1 MKCFFFLLIPAAAF
15 AVELPPPANR
25 AVDFVKDIQP
35 LFESSCVKCHAKGK
49 DRGGLS
55 LETREGF
62 FKGGDTGEAMIP
74 GNSAKSLIAE
84 LVASDDP
91 EAAMPQRGKR
101 WTPDQIGLLR
111 AWIDQGAKWPDGVV
125 FSKPAPQ
132 NLTPRKVEAPAG
144 QGNPVDRILARYF
157 AEHGVKPA
165 DPVGDAAFARRV
177 YLDTVGLLPT
187 AEQLEAFEKDPTE
200 GKRAAL
206 VRSLLADKRGYAD
219 HWLTFWNDLLRN
231 DYKGTGFIDGGR
243 KQITGWLH
251 TALRENK
258 PYDRFVAELVSPDY
272 ASEGFTSGILW
283 RGNVNASMLPPM
295 QAAQSVS
302 QVFLGVNL
310 KCASCHDSFV
320 NDWALADCYGLAAV
334 YTDDKLELVRCDKP
348 QGKTAKVR
356 FLYPEI
362 GAIEANLD
370 RGARTQRLAELM
382 VSPKNGRLSRTVVNR
397 LWSRLLGRGLV
408 EPLDDMDKPAWNR
421 DVLDWLAEDLIANQW
436 DLKHTIEVILTSRAY
451 ALPSVEGPKD
461 EKEDFIFKGPLTR
474 RMTAEQ
480 FSDAVTSLAGDWAK
494 LPSSLEFDFG
504 ADDLEGGLTMPK
516 WIWTDESLDLG
527 PQRDAVQKARGWL
540 ASASNALDA
549 AKQMADAAAAAGPEK
564 IAAANAELAN
574 AVEKL
579 KLAQGQLDIAAK
591 VKAVGDP
598 GVVKVRPADDRHRIV
613 FRRNFKLAQPVTE
626 AYAMLAAT
634 QAFDVAVN
642 GTHAKAPLNDNFR
655 LGRVKIYNIGP
666 MLKPGD
672 NVIAISVMSHTE
684 KGMNTTER
692 EKYPEST
699 NHLNRTPGMAFHT
712 GITLAGK
719 HAPVEL
725 GTDNQWRVF
734 RAPDAAWAN
743 PKFDDKTWPSAV
755 VLPFGVPP
763 VDEGP
768 SLEPVK
774 RMDFANIP
782 IDLGPILRPAVST
795 AAHAGKIRAPLLAAD
810 PLQLALDRP
819 NREIVTPARITAA
832 TTIQALE
839 LTNGSTLDT
848 RLQSAAK
855 KLQPIIE
862 KAAAESGSNLRAYSE
877 EKEVLASI
885 GWIDRIYRG
894 TLGRTPS
901 DAEKKLVLELLCAE
915 PMPASIA
922 DFLWIL
928 VNHPEFQLI
937 N

>member
-1 MKCFFFLLIPAAAF
+1 MKHLFLLLIPAAAF
-15 AVELPPPANR
+15 AAQLPPSADRP
-25 AVDFVKDIQP
+25 VDFVKDIQP
-35 LFESSCVKCHAKGK
+35 LLESSCVKCHAKGK

-55 LETREGF
+55 LETHEGLL
-62 FKGGDTGEAMIP
+62 KGGDTGEALVP
-74 GNSAKSLIAE
+74 GNSAKSLIIE
-84 LVASDDP
+84 LVASDDA
-91 EAAMPQRGKR
+91 ESLMPRRGKR
-101 WTPDQIGLLR
+101 WTPEQVGLLR
-111 AWIDQGAKWPDGVV
+111 AWIDQGAKWPLGLT

-132 NLTPRKVEAPAG
+132 NLTPRKVEPPAG
-144 QGNPVDRILARYF
+144 KGNPVDRVLARYF
-157 AEHGVKPA
+157 AENGVKA
-165 DPVGDAAFARRV
+165 AEPVADAAFARRV
-177 YLDTVGLLPT
+177 YLDTIGLLPS
-187 AEQLEAFEKDPTE
+187 AEQLDAFEKDTAAD
-200 GKRAAL
+200 KRASL

-251 TALRENK
+251 AALRENK
-258 PYDRFVAELVSPDY
+258 PYDRFVAELVNPND

-283 RGNVNASMLPPM
+283 RGTVNASMRPAM

-362 GAIEANLD
+362 GAIDANLD
-370 RGARTQRLAELM
+370 RSARTQRLADLM
-382 VSPKNGRLSRTVVNR
+382 ISPKNGRLSRTIVNR
-397 LWSRLLGRGLV
+397 LWARLLGRGLV
-408 EPLDDMDKPAWNR
+408 EPLDDMDRPAWNR
-421 DVLDWLAEDLIANQW
+421 DLLDWLAEDLIAHGW
-436 DLKHTIEVILTSRAY
+436 DLKHSIEVILTSRAY
-451 ALPSVEGPKD
+451 AMPSIEGPRD
-461 EKEDFIFKGPLTR
+461 EKETFVFKGPLTR

-504 ADDLEGGLTMPK
+504 ADDLEGGIAMPR
-516 WIWTDESLDLG
+516 WIWTDEPLDLG
-527 PQRDAVQKARGWL
+527 PQREAVQKARGWL
-540 ASASNALDA
+540 VSATNALDA
-549 AKQMADAAAAAGPEK
+549 AKQKADAAAAAGPEQ
-564 IAAANAELAN
+564 IAAASSEIAKA
-574 AVEKL
+574 AEKL
-579 KLAQGQLDIAAK
+579 KLAQEQLDIAAK
-591 VKAVGDP
+591 VKATGDP

-613 FRRNFKLAQPVTE
+613 FRRSFKLAQPATE

-642 GTHAKAPLNDNFR
+642 GTHAKAALNDAFR

-692 EKYPEST
+692 EQHPEST

-712 GITLAGK
+712 RITLAGK
-719 HAPVEL
+719 HASVQI
-725 GTDNQWRVF
+725 GTDSQWRVF
-734 RAPDAAWAN
+734 RSPDATWAN
-743 PKFDDKTWPSAV
+743 PRFDDKAWPAAV
-755 VLPFGVPP
+755 ELPFGVPP

-768 SLEPVK
+768 SLDPVK
-774 RMDFANIP
+774 RKDFANIP

-810 PLQLALDRP
+810 ALQLALDRP
-819 NREIVTPARITAA
+819 NREIVTPARITTA

-855 KLQPIIE
+855 KLLPDVA
-862 KAAAESGSNLRAYSE
+862 KDPAAWIGRAYRMLLNRE
-877 EKEVLASI
+877 VAADEKQIA
-885 GWIDRIYRG
+885 
-894 TLGRTPS
+894 
-901 DAEKKLVLELLCAE
+901 LELLGPE
-915 PMPASIA
+915 PKPEAIA
-922 DFLWIL
+922 DFLWAI
-928 VNHPEFQLI
+928 VNLPEFQLI

>member
-1 MKCFFFLLIPAAAF
+1 MKHLFLLLIPAAAF
-15 AVELPPPANR
+15 AAQLPPSADRP
-25 AVDFVKDIQP
+25 VDFVKDIQP
-35 LFESSCVKCHAKGK
+35 LLESSCVKCHAKGK

-55 LETREGF
+55 LETHEGLL
-62 FKGGDTGEAMIP
+62 KGGDTGEALVP
-74 GNSAKSLIAE
+74 GSSAKSLIIE
-84 LVASDDP
+84 LVASDDA
-91 EAAMPQRGKR
+91 ESLMPRRGKR
-101 WTPDQIGLLR
+101 WTPEQVGLLR
-111 AWIDQGAKWPDGVV
+111 AWIDQGAKWPLGLT

-132 NLTPRKVEAPAG
+132 NLTPRKVEPPAG
-144 QGNPVDRILARYF
+144 KGNPVDRVLARYF
-157 AEHGVKPA
+157 AENGVKA
-165 DPVGDAAFARRV
+165 AEPVADAAFARRV
-177 YLDTVGLLPT
+177 YLDTIGLLPS
-187 AEQLEAFEKDPTE
+187 AEQLDAFEKDTAAD
-200 GKRAAL
+200 KRASL

-251 TALRENK
+251 AALRENK
-258 PYDRFVAELVSPDY
+258 PYDRFVAELVNPND

-283 RGNVNASMLPPM
+283 RGTVNASMRPAM

-362 GAIEANLD
+362 GAIDANLD
-370 RGARTQRLAELM
+370 RSARTQRLADLM
-382 VSPKNGRLSRTVVNR
+382 ISPKNGRLSRTIVNR
-397 LWSRLLGRGLV
+397 LWARLLGRGLV
-408 EPLDDMDKPAWNR
+408 EPLDDMDRPAWNR
-421 DVLDWLAEDLIANQW
+421 DLLDWLAEDLIAHGW
-436 DLKHTIEVILTSRAY
+436 DLKHSIEVILTSRAY
-451 ALPSVEGPKD
+451 AMPSIEGPRD
-461 EKEDFIFKGPLTR
+461 EKETFVFKGPLTR

-480 FSDAVTSLAGDWAK
+480 FSDAVTSLAGDWAR

-504 ADDLEGGLTMPK
+504 ADDLEGGIAMPR
-516 WIWTDESLDLG
+516 WIWTDEPLDLG
-527 PQRDAVQKARGWL
+527 PQREAVQKARGWL
-540 ASASNALDA
+540 VSATNALDA
-549 AKQMADAAAAAGPEK
+549 AKQKADAAAAAGPEQ
-564 IAAANAELAN
+564 IAAASSEIAKA
-574 AVEKL
+574 AEKL
-579 KLAQGQLDIAAK
+579 KLAQEQFDIAAK
-591 VKAVGDP
+591 VKATGDP

-613 FRRNFKLAQPVTE
+613 FRRSFKLAQPATE

-642 GTHAKAPLNDNFR
+642 GTHAKAALNDAFR

-692 EKYPEST
+692 EQHPEST

-712 GITLAGK
+712 RITLAGK
-719 HAPVEL
+719 HAPVQI
-725 GTDNQWRVF
+725 GTDSQWRVF
-734 RAPDAAWAN
+734 RSPDATWAN
-743 PKFDDKTWPSAV
+743 PRFDDKAWPAAV
-755 VLPFGVPP
+755 ELPFGVPP

-768 SLEPVK
+768 SLDPVK
-774 RMDFANIP
+774 RKDFANIP

-855 KLQPIIE
+855 KLLPDVA
-862 KAAAESGSNLRAYSE
+862 KDPAA
-877 EKEVLASI
+877 
-885 GWIDRIYRG
+885 WIDRAYRM
-894 TLGRTPS
+894 LLNREVAA
-901 DAEKKLVLELLCAE
+901 DEKQIALELLGPE
-915 PMPASIA
+915 PKPEAIA
-922 DFLWIL
+922 DFLWAI
-928 VNHPEFQLI
+928 VNLPEFQLI

>member
-1 MKCFFFLLIPAAAF
+1 MKHLFLLLIPAAAF
-15 AVELPPPANR
+15 AAQLPPSADRP
-25 AVDFVKDIQP
+25 VDFVKDIQP
-35 LFESSCVKCHAKGK
+35 LLESSCVKCHAKGK

-55 LETREGF
+55 LETHEGLL
-62 FKGGDTGEAMIP
+62 KGGDTGEALVP
-74 GNSAKSLIAE
+74 GSSAKSLIIE
-84 LVASDDP
+84 LVASDDA
-91 EAAMPQRGKR
+91 ESLMPRRGKR
-101 WTPDQIGLLR
+101 WTPEQVGLLR
-111 AWIDQGAKWPDGVV
+111 AWIDQGAKWPLGLT

-132 NLTPRKVEAPAG
+132 NLTPRKVEPPAG
-144 QGNPVDRILARYF
+144 KGNPVDRVLARYF
-157 AEHGVKPA
+157 AENGVKA
-165 DPVGDAAFARRV
+165 AEPVADAAFARRV
-177 YLDTVGLLPT
+177 YLDTIGLLPS
-187 AEQLEAFEKDPTE
+187 AEQLDAFEKDTAAD
-200 GKRAAL
+200 KRAAL
-206 VRSLLADKRGYAD
+206 VRSLLADGRGYAD

-251 TALRENK
+251 AALRENK
-258 PYDRFVAELVSPDY
+258 PYDRFVAELVNPND

-283 RGNVNASMLPPM
+283 RGTVNASMRPAM

-362 GAIEANLD
+362 GAIDANLD
-370 RGARTQRLAELM
+370 RSARTQRLADLM
-382 VSPKNGRLSRTVVNR
+382 ISPKNGRLSRTIVNR
-397 LWSRLLGRGLV
+397 LWARLLGRGLV
-408 EPLDDMDKPAWNR
+408 EPLDDMDRPAWNR
-421 DVLDWLAEDLIANQW
+421 DLLDWLAEDLIAHGW
-436 DLKHTIEVILTSRAY
+436 DLKHSIEVILTSRAY
-451 ALPSVEGPKD
+451 AMPSIEGPRD
-461 EKEDFIFKGPLTR
+461 EKETFVFKGPLTR

-480 FSDAVTSLAGDWAK
+480 FSDAVTSLAGDWAR

-504 ADDLEGGLTMPK
+504 ADDLEGGIAMPR
-516 WIWTDESLDLG
+516 WIWTDEPLDLG
-527 PQRDAVQKARGWL
+527 PQREAVQKARGWL
-540 ASASNALDA
+540 VSATNALDA
-549 AKQMADAAAAAGPEK
+549 AKQKADAAAAAGPEQ
-564 IAAANAELAN
+564 IAAASSEIAKA
-574 AVEKL
+574 AEKL
-579 KLAQGQLDIAAK
+579 KLAQEQLDIAAK
-591 VKAVGDP
+591 VKATGDP

-613 FRRNFKLAQPVTE
+613 FRRSFKLAQPATE

-642 GTHAKAPLNDNFR
+642 GTHAKAALNDAFR

-692 EKYPEST
+692 EQHPEST

-712 GITLAGK
+712 RITLAGK
-719 HAPVEL
+719 HAPVQI
-725 GTDNQWRVF
+725 GTDSQWRVF
-734 RAPDAAWAN
+734 RSPDATWAN
-743 PKFDDKTWPSAV
+743 PRFDDKAWPAAV
-755 VLPFGVPP
+755 ELPFGVPP

-768 SLEPVK
+768 SLDPVK
-774 RMDFANIP
+774 RKDFANIP

-855 KLQPIIE
+855 KLLPDVA
-862 KAAAESGSNLRAYSE
+862 KDPAA
-877 EKEVLASI
+877 
-885 GWIDRIYRG
+885 WIDRAYRM
-894 TLGRTPS
+894 LLNREVAA
-901 DAEKKLVLELLCAE
+901 DEKQIALELLGPE
-915 PMPASIA
+915 PKPEAIA
-922 DFLWIL
+922 DFLWAI
-928 VNHPEFQLI
+928 VNLPEFQLI

>member
-1 MKCFFFLLIPAAAF
+1 MKPLVLFLIPVVALAA
-15 AVELPPPANR
+15 ELPPPANR
-25 AVDFVKDIQP
+25 PVDFVKDIQP

-62 FKGGDTGEAMIP
+62 FKGGDTGEAMVP
-74 GNSAKSLIAE
+74 GNSAKSLVVE
-84 LVASDDP
+84 LLTSTDP
-91 EAAMPQRGKR
+91 ETSMPRRGKR
-101 WTPDQIGLLR
+101 WTAEQVGLLR
-111 AWIDQGAKWPDGVV
+111 AWIDQGAKWPDGVT
-125 FSKPAPQ
+125 FSKPPPQ

-144 QGNPVDRILARYF
+144 DGNPVDRVLARYF
-157 AEHGVKPA
+157 AENGVKPA
-165 DPVGDAAFARRV
+165 EPVGDAAFARRV
-177 YLDTVGLLPT
+177 YLDTIGLLPG
-187 AEQLEAFEKDPTE
+187 AGQLDAFEKDTAA
-200 GKRAAL
+200 GKRTAL
-206 VRSLLADKRGYAD
+206 VRSLLADTRGYAD

-258 PYDRFVAELVSPDY
+258 PYDRFVAELVNPSF

-362 GAIEANLD
+362 GTIEANLE
-370 RGARTQRLAELM
+370 RSARTQRLAELM

-397 LWSRLLGRGLV
+397 LWARLLGRGIV
-408 EPLDDMDKPAWNR
+408 EPLDDMDRPAWSR
-421 DVLDWLAEDLIANQW
+421 DLLDWLAEDLIAHRW
-436 DLKHTIEVILTSRAY
+436 DLKHTIETILTSHAY
-451 ALPSVEGPKD
+451 ALPGVGEPKD
-461 EKEDFIFKGPLTR
+461 EKAAFTFNGPLTR

-480 FSDAVTSLAGDWAK
+480 FSDAVTSLESDWAK
-494 LPSSLEFDFG
+494 LPSSVEFDFG
-504 ADDLEGGLTMPK
+504 AEDLEGGLTMPK
-516 WIWTDESLDLG
+516 WIWTEESLDLG
-527 PQRDAVQKARGWL
+527 TRREAIHKAQGWLVSAAGNLQKA
-540 ASASNALDA
+540 NE
-549 AKQMADAAAAAGPEK
+549 QAAAALAGGAEQ
-564 IAAANAELAN
+564 IAAANAALAT
-574 AVEKL
+574 ALDRL
-579 KLAQGQLDIAAK
+579 KSAQEQLAAAAGA
-591 VKAVGDP
+591 KAVGDP
-598 GVVKVRPADDRHRIV
+598 GVVKVRPTEDKHRVV
-613 FRRNFKLAQPVTE
+613 FRRHFKLTQPATE
-626 AYAMLAAT
+626 AYAMLAAS
-634 QAFDVAVN
+634 QAFDLSVN
-642 GTHAKAPLNDNFR
+642 GTTAKAALNDGFR
-655 LGRVKIYNIGP
+655 NGRVKIYNIAP

-672 NVIAISVMSHTE
+672 NVIAISVFSHTE

-692 EKYPEST
+692 ELHPESI

-712 GITLAGK
+712 RITLAGK
-719 HAPVEL
+719 HAPVQL

-734 RAPDAAWAN
+734 RSPDVTWSD
-743 PKFDDKTWPSAV
+743 PKLDDKNWLPAV
-755 VLPFGVPP
+755 QLPFGVPP

-774 RMDFANIP
+774 RKDFANIA
-782 IDLGPILRPAVST
+782 IDFGPILRPAVST

-848 RLQSAAK
+848 RLKSAAK
-855 KLQPIIE
+855 KLQPDAAKDPAAWIARTYRTLLNREPAADE
-862 KAAAESGSNLRAYSE
+862 KQIA
-877 EKEVLASI
+877 
-885 GWIDRIYRG
+885 
-894 TLGRTPS
+894 
-901 DAEKKLVLELLCAE
+901 LELLGTE
-915 PMPASIA
+915 PKPEAIA
-922 DFLWIL
+922 DFLWAI
-928 VNHPEFQLI
+928 VNLPEFQLI

>member
-1 MKCFFFLLIPAAAF
+1 MKHLFLLLIPAAAF
-15 AVELPPPANR
+15 AAQLPPSADRP
-25 AVDFVKDIQP
+25 VDFVKDIQP
-35 LFESSCVKCHAKGK
+35 LLESSCVKCHAKGK

-55 LETREGF
+55 LETHEGLL
-62 FKGGDTGEAMIP
+62 KGGDTGEALVP
-74 GNSAKSLIAE
+74 GSSAKSLIIE
-84 LVASDDP
+84 LVASDDA
-91 EAAMPQRGKR
+91 ESLMPRRGKR
-101 WTPDQIGLLR
+101 WTPEQVGLLR
-111 AWIDQGAKWPDGVV
+111 AWIDQGAKWPLGLT

-132 NLTPRKVEAPAG
+132 NLTPRKVEPPAG
-144 QGNPVDRILARYF
+144 KGNPVDRVLARYF
-157 AEHGVKPA
+157 AENGVKA
-165 DPVGDAAFARRV
+165 AEPVADAAFARRV
-177 YLDTVGLLPT
+177 YLDTIGLLPS
-187 AEQLEAFEKDPTE
+187 AEQLDAFEKDTAAD
-200 GKRAAL
+200 KRAAL
-206 VRSLLADKRGYAD
+206 VRSLLADGRGYAD

-251 TALRENK
+251 AALRENK
-258 PYDRFVAELVSPDY
+258 PYDRFVAELVNPND

-283 RGNVNASMLPPM
+283 RGTVNASMRPAM

-362 GAIEANLD
+362 GAIDANLD
-370 RGARTQRLAELM
+370 RSARTQRLADLM
-382 VSPKNGRLSRTVVNR
+382 ISPKNGRLSRTIVNR
-397 LWSRLLGRGLV
+397 LWARLLGRGLV
-408 EPLDDMDKPAWNR
+408 EPLDDMDRPAWNR
-421 DVLDWLAEDLIANQW
+421 DLLDWLAEDLIAHGW
-436 DLKHTIEVILTSRAY
+436 DLKHSIEVILTSRAY
-451 ALPSVEGPKD
+451 AMPSIEGPRD
-461 EKEDFIFKGPLTR
+461 EKETFVFKGPLTR

-480 FSDAVTSLAGDWAK
+480 FSDAVTSLAGDWAR

-504 ADDLEGGLTMPK
+504 ADDLEGGIAMPR
-516 WIWTDESLDLG
+516 WIWTDEPLDLG
-527 PQRDAVQKARGWL
+527 PQREAVQKARGWL
-540 ASASNALDA
+540 VSATNALDA
-549 AKQMADAAAAAGPEK
+549 AKQKADAAAAAGPEQ
-564 IAAANAELAN
+564 IAAASSEIAKA
-574 AVEKL
+574 AEKL
-579 KLAQGQLDIAAK
+579 KLAQEQFDIAAK
-591 VKAVGDP
+591 VKATGDP

-613 FRRNFKLAQPVTE
+613 FRRSFKLAQPATE

-642 GTHAKAPLNDNFR
+642 GTHAKAALNDAFR

-692 EKYPEST
+692 EQHPEST

-712 GITLAGK
+712 RITLAGK
-719 HAPVEL
+719 HAPVQI
-725 GTDNQWRVF
+725 GTDSQWRVF
-734 RAPDAAWAN
+734 RSPDATWAN
-743 PKFDDKTWPSAV
+743 PRFDDKAWPAAV
-755 VLPFGVPP
+755 ELPFGVPP

-768 SLEPVK
+768 SLDPVK
-774 RMDFANIP
+774 RKDFANIP

-855 KLQPIIE
+855 KLLPDVA
-862 KAAAESGSNLRAYSE
+862 KDPAA
-877 EKEVLASI
+877 
-885 GWIDRIYRG
+885 WIDRAYRM
-894 TLGRTPS
+894 LLNREVAA
-901 DAEKKLVLELLCAE
+901 DEKQIALELLGPE
-915 PMPASIA
+915 PKPEAIA
-922 DFLWIL
+922 DFLWAI
-928 VNHPEFQLI
+928 VNLPEFQLI

>member
-1 MKCFFFLLIPAAAF
+1 MKHLFLLLIPAAAF
-15 AVELPPPANR
+15 AAQLPPSADRP
-25 AVDFVKDIQP
+25 VDFVKDIQP
-35 LFESSCVKCHAKGK
+35 LLESSCVKCHAKGK

-55 LETREGF
+55 LETHEGLL
-62 FKGGDTGEAMIP
+62 KGGDTGEALVP
-74 GNSAKSLIAE
+74 GSSAKSLIIE
-84 LVASDDP
+84 LVASDDA
-91 EAAMPQRGKR
+91 ESLMPRRGKR
-101 WTPDQIGLLR
+101 WTPEQVGLLR
-111 AWIDQGAKWPDGVV
+111 AWIDQGAKWPLGLT

-132 NLTPRKVEAPAG
+132 NLTPRKVEPPAG
-144 QGNPVDRILARYF
+144 KGNPVDRVLARYF
-157 AEHGVKPA
+157 AENGVKA
-165 DPVGDAAFARRV
+165 AEPVADAAFARRV
-177 YLDTVGLLPT
+177 YLDTIGLLPS
-187 AEQLEAFEKDPTE
+187 AEQLDAFEKDTAAD
-200 GKRAAL
+200 KRASL

-251 TALRENK
+251 AALRENK
-258 PYDRFVAELVSPDY
+258 PYDRFVAELVNPND

-283 RGNVNASMLPPM
+283 RGTVNASMRPAM

-362 GAIEANLD
+362 GAIDANLD
-370 RGARTQRLAELM
+370 RSARTQRLADLM
-382 VSPKNGRLSRTVVNR
+382 ISPKNGRLSRTIVNR
-397 LWSRLLGRGLV
+397 LWARLLGRGLV
-408 EPLDDMDKPAWNR
+408 EPLDDMDRPAWNR
-421 DVLDWLAEDLIANQW
+421 DLLDWLAEDLIAHGW
-436 DLKHTIEVILTSRAY
+436 DLKHSIEVILTSRAY
-451 ALPSVEGPKD
+451 AMPSIEGPRD
-461 EKEDFIFKGPLTR
+461 EKETFVFKGPLTR

-480 FSDAVTSLAGDWAK
+480 FSDAVTSLAGDWAR

-504 ADDLEGGLTMPK
+504 ADDLEGGIAMPR
-516 WIWTDESLDLG
+516 WIWTDEPLDLG
-527 PQRDAVQKARGWL
+527 PQREAVQKARGWL
-540 ASASNALDA
+540 VSATNALDA
-549 AKQMADAAAAAGPEK
+549 AKQKADAAAAAGPEQ
-564 IAAANAELAN
+564 IAAASSEIAKA
-574 AVEKL
+574 AEKL
-579 KLAQGQLDIAAK
+579 KLAQEQLDIAAK
-591 VKAVGDP
+591 VKATGDP

-613 FRRNFKLAQPVTE
+613 FRRSFKLAQPATE

-642 GTHAKAPLNDNFR
+642 GTHAKAALNDAFR

-692 EKYPEST
+692 EQHPEST

-712 GITLAGK
+712 RITLAGK
-719 HAPVEL
+719 HAPVQI
-725 GTDNQWRVF
+725 GTDSQWRVF
-734 RAPDAAWAN
+734 RSPDATWAN
-743 PKFDDKTWPSAV
+743 PRFDDKAWPAAV
-755 VLPFGVPP
+755 ELPFGVPP

-768 SLEPVK
+768 SLDPVK
-774 RMDFANIP
+774 RKDFANIP

-810 PLQLALDRP
+810 ALQLALDRP

-855 KLQPIIE
+855 KLLPDVA
-862 KAAAESGSNLRAYSE
+862 KDPAAWIGRAYRMLLNRE
-877 EKEVLASI
+877 VAADEKQIA
-885 GWIDRIYRG
+885 
-894 TLGRTPS
+894 
-901 DAEKKLVLELLCAE
+901 LELLGPE
-915 PMPASIA
+915 PKSEAVA
-922 DFLWIL
+922 DFLWAI
-928 VNHPEFQLI
+928 VNLPEFQLI